1 MVGMSFSDIF
11 NQLKELEKRFN
22 EIRYPPE
29 ATFQPSFS
37 FKVRKAEQ
45 DSLQNHLPD
54 FEIDEFFNRV
64 EQ

>member
-1 MVGMSFSDIF
+1 MGMAFAEII

-22 EIRYPPE
+22 EISYPPE

-37 FKVRKAEQ
+37 LKIRKAEL
-45 DSLQNHLPD
+45 DCLQHHLPV
-54 FEIDEFFNRV
+54 FEIDEFFEKV